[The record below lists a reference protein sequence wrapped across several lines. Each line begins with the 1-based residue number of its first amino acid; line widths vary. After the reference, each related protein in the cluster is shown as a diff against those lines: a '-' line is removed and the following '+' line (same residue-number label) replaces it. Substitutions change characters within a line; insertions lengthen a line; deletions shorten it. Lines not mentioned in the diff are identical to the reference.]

1 MHKSIQGRKR
11 AGSARGI
18 RFLPA
23 ILTLGAVGCADERGL
38 IVPRDAEFRPPSV
51 AASIFSLRYA
61 GDNVA
66 VVQVHL
72 IADALGLTAPAA
84 NVARARGARDGE
96 PRLGSRAHRFDKQAL
111 EKLERARASRAPG
124 AASGSRVPLF
134 PVNFLGRTFAYDA
147 LTGSYFADDG
157 LGAGPQNGVRFL
169 LYTLDG
175 NTFLPAEPL
184 FVIGFVDLI
193 DVSNATSTRL
203 RVRAFDTTGP
213 NDRLL
218 ADYLVDG
225 AFAVSTIGVA
235 VNLVSNG
242 LVADENGRFDFA
254 MDELLESDD
263 ALGETIVSVVH
274 DVVSDEGSNIR
285 LSVEGIIANDGSFAD
300 LRFVMDVRGTAG
312 RTVVDLRVVDGLQ
325 DGTIEHN
332 GRLETLVGGTV
343 SQPTFD
349 RARGGSY
356 TLAELEALDEILF
369 GIDDILFFASEL
381 FAPLAD
387 LFGVA

>member
-1 MHKSIQGRKR
+1 MHESIHRRKR
-11 AGSARGI
+11 VAPGRGARL
-18 RFLPA
+18 LPA
-23 ILTLGAVGCADERGL
+23 LLALAAVGCAEERGL
-38 IVPRDAEFRPPSV
+38 IVPPGAEFSPQSV
-51 AASIFSLRYA
+51 ASSIFSLRYA
-61 GDNVA
+61 GDNVT

-96 PRLGSRAHRFDKQAL
+96 ARLGARAHRFDKRAL
-111 EKLERARASRAPG
+111 EKLEKARASRAPG
-124 AASGSRVPLF
+124 ASGSRVPLF
-134 PVNFLGRTFAYDA
+134 PVNFLGRTFAYDPA
-147 LTGSYFADDG
+147 TVSYYADDG
-157 LGAGPQNGVRFL
+157 LGAGPANGVRFL

-175 NTFLPAEPL
+175 ATFLPAEPL
-184 FVIGFVDLI
+184 FVIGFVDLV
-193 DVSNATSTRL
+193 DVSNATSTRM

-218 ADYLVDG
+218 ADYVVDG

-242 LVADENGRFDFA
+242 LVVDENGRFDFA

-263 ALGETIVSVVH
+263 ALGETVVSLVH
-274 DVVSDEGSNIR
+274 DVVSDEGSNVR

-312 RTVVDLRVVDGLQ
+312 RTIVDLRVVDGVQ

>member
-1 MHKSIQGRKR
+1 MRFPIHGRRHPRKV
-11 AGSARGI
+11 RGT
-18 RFLPA
+18 RLLPA
-23 ILTLGAVGCADERGL
+23 FLALLAVGCADEHGL
-38 IVPRDAEFRPPSV
+38 IVPRDAEFAPQSV
-51 AASIFSLRYA
+51 ASSIFSLRYA
-61 GDNVA
+61 GDNVT

-96 PRLGSRAHRFDKQAL
+96 PRLGARAHRFDKQAL
-111 EKLERARASRAPG
+111 ERLERARASRAPG
-124 AASGSRVPLF
+124 ASASRVPLF
-134 PVNFLGRTFAYDA
+134 PVNFLGRTFAYDPA
-147 LTGSYFADDG
+147 TATYFADDR
-157 LGAGPQNGVRFL
+157 LGAGPANGVRFL

-175 NTFLPAEPL
+175 GTFLPAEPL

-193 DVSNATSTRL
+193 DVSNATSTRM

-213 NDRLL
+213 NNRLL
-218 ADYLVDG
+218 ADYVVDG

-263 ALGETIVSVVH
+263 ALGETIVSAVH
-274 DVVSDEGSNIR
+274 DVVSDEGSDVR

-300 LRFVMDVRGTAG
+300 LRFVMNVRGRAG
-312 RTVVDLRVVDGLQ
+312 RTVVDLRVVDGIQ